1 MRDCITEQMTAI
13 RRGFSLVLRDC
24 PQDKY
29 EVQLPR
35 TTKVG
40 FGMSI
45 NQDGVVTK
53 WRDPDPRPVVM
64 EEAPSAVTLQVSAQ
78 QGVPTRS
85 AHSTLR
91 CVWTYRD
98 PLLESMA

>member
-1 MRDCITEQMTAI
+1 MTAI

-64 EEAPSAVTLQVSAQ
+64 EVALPWLDGIFAGSFVSL
-78 QGVPTRS
+78 T
-85 AHSTLR
+85 
-91 CVWTYRD
+91 
-98 PLLESMA
+98 

>member
-64 EEAPSAVTLQVSAQ
+64 EEAPSAVTLQVSSQ

-85 AHSTLR
+85 DHSTLR
-91 CVWTYRD
+91 CVWTY
-98 PLLESMA
+98 